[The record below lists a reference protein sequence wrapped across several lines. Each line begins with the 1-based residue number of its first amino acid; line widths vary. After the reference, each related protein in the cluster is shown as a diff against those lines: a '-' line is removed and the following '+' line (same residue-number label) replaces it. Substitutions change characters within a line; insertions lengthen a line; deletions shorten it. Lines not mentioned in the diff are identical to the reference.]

1 MTDPDLAFAI
11 RLQQEELQRI
21 ASRRDTAY
29 GAYGQRASFGG
40 GVAPPG
46 TPSRSASQRSAA
58 ANASGGGWASLTTLL
73 LVFVTACWI
82 ALFIVSLADNGWNL
96 EDLGLNPWAGASQSA
111 LLAVG
116 AQQAQLVTGA
126 EWWRLLSSAFVNA
139 GVIQV
144 GADVACVVWSLHWQA
159 RCGVLQPAACAA
171 CYATLPRATWPG
183 VLLPSPTLIPS
194 PLPRPSSLASCCSTC
209 RACGR
214 LGGTSR
220 PRACPAPLSAW
231 LPSLCWAAG

>member
-1 MTDPDLAFAI
+1 MTDPDLALAI

-21 ASRRDTAY
+21 ASARRDTAY
-29 GAYGQRASFGG
+29 GAYGTRASFGG

-46 TPSRSASQRSAA
+46 PPSRSGSQHSAA
-58 ANASGGGWASLTTLL
+58 AQSSGGGWASLTTLL

-96 EDLGLNPWAGASQSA
+96 EDLGLNPWAGASQAA

-144 GADVACVVWSLHWQA
+144 GLGWLM
-159 RCGVLQPAACAA
+159 PAAAA
-171 CYATLPRATWPG
+171 AAAAGQLGKVQLLLAGHLGQPCRASAAARRLCRCPA
-183 VLLPSPTLIPS
+183 
-194 PLPRPSSLASCCSTC
+194 ASCPH
-209 RACGR
+209 R
-214 LGGTSR
+214 
-220 PRACPAPLSAW
+220 
-231 LPSLCWAAG
+231 